1 MIIRPNFEDIQ
12 LIGHYLG
19 RLIIGIGVCM
29 LAPVAVGLIARE
41 FSPAMDF
48 VLGFATCLSVGLL
61 LTLVC
66 KAEKD
71 LSWLHG
77 MVVVSL
83 SWLVAMVLGAMPLF
97 LSGHWASFLDACFD
111 AMSGFATTGL
121 MLVQD
126 LDHLSYSHNFWRHF
140 IMFLGGQGI
149 VVVALTFL
157 VRGIS
162 GAFKIYVG
170 EGRGEQVL
178 PNVIHT
184 ARFIWMVSIVYFA
197 LGTFLLSMIAFF
209 EGMPLLRSVFHGA
222 CIFMAAFD
230 TGGFTPQSQNIMYY
244 HSFAFEIAT
253 ILIMVLGAINFKV
266 HYALWT
272 GDRKEILRNIEIVT
286 FFASVFIIFSI
297 MALDLTRS
305 GVYPQA
311 VMFFRRGFYQ
321 LISAHTGTGFT
332 TLYPGQFIHDWGNLA
347 VFGIIVAMALGG
359 ATCSTTGGIKV
370 LRIGLIAKTLFH
382 DVKKILLP
390 ENAVDVARFHH
401 IKDLVLEDERVRTVL
416 LITTV
421 YFFLYIGGAVVAMLL
436 GYPLLESLFEST
448 SAAANVGLSSGIT
461 KVSMP
466 AALKVTY
473 ILQMWAG
480 RLEFMSVFALL
491 GFIIVTL
498 RGK

>member
-1 MIIRPNFEDIQ
+1 M
-12 LIGHYLG
+12 LIP
-19 RLIIGIGVCM
+19 M
-29 LAPVAVGLIARE
+29 AVGLIAGE
-41 FSPAMDF
+41 INPVIDF
-48 VLGFATCLSVGLL
+48 TLGLSICLSLGLV
-61 LTLVC
+61 LTMLFR
-66 KAEKD
+66 AEKD

-83 SWLVAMVLGAMPLF
+83 SWLVAMVLGAIPLY
-97 LSGHWASFLDACFD
+97 LSGHWKSFLDACFD
-111 AMSGFATTGL
+111 SMSGFATTGL
-121 MLVQD
+121 VLIQD
-126 LDHLSYSHNFWRHF
+126 LDHLSYSHNFWRHL

-170 EGRGEQVL
+170 EARGERVL

-184 ARFIWMVSIVYFA
+184 ARFIWMVSIIYFM
-197 LGTFLLSMIAFF
+197 LGTTTLGVIGFI
-209 EGMPLLRSVFHGA
+209 EGLPPLRALFHGA

-230 TGGFTPQSQNIMYY
+230 TGGFTPQSQNIVYY

-253 ILIMVLGAINFKV
+253 ILIMVFGAINFKV
-266 HYALWT
+266 HYAVWT
-272 GDRKEILRNIEIVT
+272 GNRKEIFRNIEIIT
-286 FFASVFIIFSI
+286 FFSSVVIIFSLI
-297 MALDLTRS
+297 VLDLSRS
-305 GVYPQA
+305 DIYPQA
-311 VMFFRRGFYQ
+311 LVMFRRGFYQ
-321 LISAHTGTGFT
+321 LISAHTGTGYS
-332 TLYPGQFIHDWGNLA
+332 TLYVGQFIREWGNLA
-347 VFGIIVAMALGG
+347 IFGIIIAMALGG

-370 LRIGLIAKTLFH
+370 LRIGLIVKTLFY

-390 ENAVDVARFHH
+390 EDAVEVARFHH
-401 IKDLVLEDERVRTVL
+401 IKDLILEDKRVRTVL

-421 YFFLYIGGAVVAMLL
+421 YLFLYIAGAIVGMLL
-436 GYPLLESLFEST
+436 GYPFLESLFEST

-461 KVSMP
+461 SASMP

-491 GFIIVTL
+491 GFIIAIIKG
-498 RGK
+498 R